1 MKHNPKKYISKI
13 KKYKVYLYIDKTNY
27 NYFFKI
33 YRGKEIETFKN
44 SLEKLENLLN
54 ELTFNIT
61 NGNDKIKY
69 HCSEL
74 KRLVQL
80 STEQKIIEL
89 NNLNEILV
97 KKIDNYEKECTLRY
111 SNCNLYKSPLNEL
124 INESNLFLNEK
135 RNYLQ
140 QCEINENDIIQSN
153 QILNRLKASIE
164 DQLLNVKSILFNNNL
179 MEFEMNKT
187 KIDENKIGIFYFNK
201 LYSTKTVS

>member
-1 MKHNPKKYISKI
+1 MQ
-13 KKYKVYLYIDKTNY
+13 
-27 NYFFKI
+27 
-33 YRGKEIETFKN
+33 
-44 SLEKLENLLN
+44 KLENSLN
-54 ELTFNIT
+54 ELTFYIT

-80 STEQKIIEL
+80 STEQKIIDL
-89 NNLNEILV
+89 NNLNEVLV
-97 KKIDNYEKECTLRY
+97 KRIDNYEKECTLRY

-140 QCEINENDIIQSN
+140 QYEINENDIIQSN